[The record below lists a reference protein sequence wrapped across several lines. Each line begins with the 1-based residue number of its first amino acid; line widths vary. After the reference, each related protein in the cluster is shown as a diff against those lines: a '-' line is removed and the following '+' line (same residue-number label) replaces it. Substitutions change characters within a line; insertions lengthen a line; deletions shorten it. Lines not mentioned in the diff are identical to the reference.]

1 MQDCFAV
8 GVIPADSDY
17 HMFSGQQLG
26 NMPGIDVASLL
37 DAATYHTKH
46 DNLARIRRGSLQ
58 VLQCFVGMLTL
69 LY

>member
-1 MQDCFAV
+1 M
-8 GVIPADSDY
+8 GIIPADSDY
-17 HMFSGQQLG
+17 HMFSAQQLG

-58 VLQCFVGMLTL
+58 VLHSLASTMPSCCANNL
-69 LY
+69 